1 MATAA
6 AVKGKQRDT
15 ILSPAFEHLSGQG
28 RDQRPSSIFKG
39 EGANRLSSLFAG
51 ADGGMP
57 TVSGVKGFGRT
68 HGVLPTGD
76 LNGSFSMPSLGE
88 GWWDATADTKVL
100 AGMAVQASQRGAA
113 FDPGAGHQV
122 RGAFGNTSFVQP
134 FFHTPGNAQD
144 AFNLPKSYIE
154 QIRWSRL
161 MYNLNAYIGAIT
173 DLKAYYGLSM
183 FKLNT
188 PEPFV
193 SEFYEEE
200 SFNKDFN
207 LYEFD
212 LRMSLGM
219 QKFGEAIAWGSR
231 IQKGTW
237 PKTGKP
243 IWGWS
248 HFIMLES
255 ELVEIKR
262 DFFGGPKPRFYLR
275 PSKDLEDLV
284 RKMDDND
291 PEVAHYRD
299 RIAEPIKQRIRQRE
313 LVPLDSSTVS
323 AIQNLTDASATR
335 GTPPY
340 QRLFVT
346 FVYEDFVRLAQMAQ
360 AQRYHF
366 PVELWTL
373 GDLDKNILPNT
384 ADLENLRNLVT
395 NAIQTPPFA
404 IFFPPI
410 LKYEALGVSG
420 KLLSIKADYEYIW
433 RNYTVGMGV
442 SENMIL
448 GESGIFSSAETSSN
462 QAFIRARKK
471 ERDQIEEWMRWNF
484 YEPLARWNNL
494 KIKKGNK
501 LVPILP
507 TFEWEKTL
515 DYTAEEKELEMKK
528 FLFKEGKYPTKRL
541 LSTAAK
547 ENPEEIELELTQE
560 LGTVFDDGKRILA
573 PDIRKKMA
581 QGQSAEKAGA
591 AAAGGGGA
599 ASASETAGSPVP
611 AGGGGGGGAGAGGG
625 GGAAA
630 AGGEEGA
637 AEAAPAGVETAAG
650 GETAPAGETAELL

>member
-1 MATAA
+1 MAAST
-6 AVKGKQRDT
+6 KLRGRSDT
-15 ILSPAFEHLSGQG
+15 VLTPAFEHLAAQSGG
-28 RDQRPSSIFKG
+28 GQRSSIFKG
-39 EGANRLSSLFAG
+39 EQANRIGSLFAG

-57 TVSGVKGFGRT
+57 SVSGVKGFGKT
-68 HGVLPTGD
+68 QSMLPSGD
-76 LNGSFSMPSLGE
+76 LNSSFAMPNLGE
-88 GWWDATADTKVL
+88 GWWGATPNDL
-100 AGMAVQASQRGAA
+100 DDQAGMVVQAGQALGR
-113 FDPGAGHQV
+113 PGNKLEAG
-122 RGAFGNTSFVQP
+122 FSNTTSIQP

-183 FKLNT
+183 FRLST

-193 SEFYEEE
+193 TEFYTEE

-207 LYEFD
+207 LYEHD
-212 LRMSLGM
+212 LRMSLGV
-219 QKFGEAIAWGSR
+219 QKFGEATAWGSR

-248 HFIMLES
+248 HFIMLEP
-255 ELVEIKR
+255 ELIEVKR
-262 DFFGGPKPRFYLR
+262 DFFGGPKPRYYMR
-275 PSKDLEDLV
+275 PSKDLEDMV

-291 PEVAHYRD
+291 PEFARYKD

-313 LVPLDSSTVS
+313 LVPLDNSTVS
-323 AIQNLTDASATR
+323 SIQNLTDASATR

-346 FVYEDFVRLAQMAQ
+346 YVYEDFVRLAQMAQ

-384 ADLENLRNLVT
+384 ADLENLRSLVT
-395 NAIQTPPFA
+395 NAIQSPPFA

-420 KLLSIKADYEYIW
+420 KLLSIKADYDYIQ
-433 RNYTVGMGV
+433 RQYTVGMGV
-442 SENMIL
+442 SEEMIL
-448 GESGIFSSAETSSN
+448 GSSGIFSSTETSSN

-507 TFEWEKTL
+507 DFEWEKTL
-515 DYTAEEKELEMKK
+515 DYLAEEKELEMKK
-528 FLFKEGKYPTKRL
+528 FLFKEGKYPSKRFVAK
-541 LSTAAK
+541 AAK
-547 ENPEEIELELTQE
+547 ENPEEIELELTSE
-560 LGTVFDDGKRILA
+560 LGTVWDDGKRIAA
-573 PDIRKKMA
+573 PAIRKRMA
-581 QGQSAEKAGA
+581 EGQAPATGG
-591 AAAGGGGA
+591 AAGGGNA
-599 ASASETAGSPVP
+599 KASESPESPVP
-611 AGGGGGGGAGAGGG
+611 GKGGTGGAGGG
-625 GGAAA
+625 EGGAAA
-630 AGGEEGA
+630 PAEGGGAEAGAGEAGAEGA
-637 AEAAPAGVETAAG
+637 PGVEGPAGAETAS
-650 GETAPAGETAELL
+650 AGETAELL